1 MFNSL
6 DGPDTSNQGTSE
18 GGLSRT
24 DGSNALA
31 AVAMDVASKQVQS
44 SIFASSPFSSSS
56 SSSSTRRR
64 DRSEGNLDDLL
75 NAITN
80 KLGNADI
87 QDSKSQLVAAFV
99 EVMQCSD
106 MEADFYLESSN
117 MDIATAISLC
127 MDAREDM
134 ERDQNM
140 FRRNNANSS
149 TGKRHRSLSDAQGY
163 NVKYNGKQI
172 YIADLPSDWIASVD
186 KVSGRVIFLH
196 IESGVTQ
203 YEVPPGYDDIVVPK
217 VNVEND
223 KKMEED
229 DLSIDERSILPS
241 ALDDAVIMKSGTGD
255 TDGGDSASGLSSAP
269 VERMDAFDQHDDL

>member
-1 MFNSL
+1 MSYRYVLLFSISSPVYCKDL
-6 DGPDTSNQGTSE
+6 
-18 GGLSRT
+18 LLVLI
-24 DGSNALA
+24 ALA

-172 YIADLPSDWIASVD
+172 YIAGMHDFMYFCLYLLYMFLFTPLNVF
-186 KVSGRVIFLH
+186 VLQIFLL
-196 IESGVTQ
+196 IG
-203 YEVPPGYDDIVVPK
+203 
-217 VNVEND
+217 
-223 KKMEED
+223 
-229 DLSIDERSILPS
+229 
-241 ALDDAVIMKSGTGD
+241 
-255 TDGGDSASGLSSAP
+255 
-269 VERMDAFDQHDDL
+269 